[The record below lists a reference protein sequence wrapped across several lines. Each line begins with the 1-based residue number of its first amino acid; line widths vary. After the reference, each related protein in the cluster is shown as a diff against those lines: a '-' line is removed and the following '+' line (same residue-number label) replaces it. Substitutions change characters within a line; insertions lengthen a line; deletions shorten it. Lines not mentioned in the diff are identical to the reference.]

1 MRTEM
6 VILILKLLSKE
17 FSVIQVSDLSM
28 IDFSISPLF
37 IGKTAEET
45 SVVLPTENVP
55 TQTINREDHW
65 KAFKIDDV
73 LDFGL
78 VGILANISTLLAEK
92 SISIFAISTY
102 NTDYIL
108 VKSDDLENAIKVLS
122 NNEYIVKI

>member
-1 MRTEM
+1 M
-6 VILILKLLSKE
+6 ILKLLSKE

-37 IGKTAEET
+37 IGKTEEET

-73 LDFGL
+73 LDFSL
-78 VGILANISTLLAEK
+78 VGILAKISTLLAEK

-102 NTDYIL
+102 NTDYLL
-108 VKSDDLENAIKVLS
+108 VKSDDLENAIKVFS